1 MSGTVAES
9 KAWHDRAVF
18 DPFDNGTVRRDRARI
33 DDGTYMTKGPPDI
46 RKSFATYSKL
56 AALLAIAAVAAA
68 YVTLGRPV
76 DTSQVPYVAQSD
88 QLATLR
94 DRTNSLSTGAMR
106 AFVFM
111 PMPALL
117 PDLSFLDAAGSPVNL
132 KDWRGKVVL
141 LNLWATW
148 CASCRKEMPAL
159 DRLQGELGSDRFE
172 VIALEVD
179 KAGVGGAKRFFDDS
193 KIENLKP
200 FADPTTQVRRKL
212 RAVGM
217 PTTILIDA
225 QGQAIGRLAGLAD
238 WDSDD
243 AKRLIAATLESSG
256 TAVR

>member
-1 MSGTVAES
+1 
-9 KAWHDRAVF
+9 
-18 DPFDNGTVRRDRARI
+18 
-33 DDGTYMTKGPPDI
+33 MTKAPP
-46 RKSFATYSKL
+46 RVKKSLATYSTL
-56 AALLAIAAVAAA
+56 AALSVLVAFAAV
-68 YVTLGRPV
+68 YLTIGRPDDGRPV
-76 DTSQVPYVAQSD
+76 AAIAQNGQPETS
-88 QLATLR
+88 R
-94 DRTNSLSTGAMR
+94 DSTNRLSTGAMKT
-106 AFVFM
+106 FVFM
-111 PMPALL
+111 PMLAPL
-117 PDLSFLDAAGSPVNL
+117 PDVSFLDAEGSPVSL

-193 KIENLKP
+193 KIESLKP
-200 FADPTTQVRRKL
+200 FADPTTRVRRKL
-212 RAVGM
+212 RAIGM

-243 AKRLIAATLESSG
+243 AKRLIAATLELSG
-256 TAVR
+256 TAIR